1 LVGGGVGIAIGGGDA
16 LTYRNRL
23 NAGKYLIA
31 VKASEDL
38 IRQATGVLRQFEP
51 EAIQGY
57 QEPTSA

>member
-1 LVGGGVGIAIGGGDA
+1 LFPLKTDVVDA
-16 LTYRNRL
+16 CNRL
-23 NAGKYLIA
+23 NAGKYLVA

-38 IRQATGVLRQFEP
+38 IRQATGVLRQFEL